1 MIDQNQIATTQLI
14 IDGILESVNLYKDD
28 NDLAVILAAK
38 TNTLLC
44 AVLENQIQI
53 MTELN
58 EIRAQI
64 PYRYPSIDLGPG

>member
-1 MIDQNQIATTQLI
+1 MIKQNQIETTRAI
-14 IDGILESVNLYKDD
+14 INGALKSVELYKND
-28 NDLAVILAAK
+28 NDLVVILAAK

-53 MTELN
+53 MNELN
-58 EIRAQI
+58 EIREQI